1 MRLRS
6 LSIRLRILLLVAIPI
21 LSLIGVYAFA
31 ATITASDAINLARSR
46 TLKDTIGTPTGNFE
60 SQIDAERLLA
70 VAYLAAPI
78 PSNLATLRA
87 QETKTE
93 AAENAF
99 KDAAASS
106 TGNASAAEKQAI
118 AGLVK
123 VSAGLPALRSQIAS
137 VTISRPQAIT
147 DYENILNAA
156 DSVLNQA
163 ILEENDVSLATQTL
177 ALVRVGRSE
186 DILLQED
193 GLIDGD
199 AIARTF
205 SPADR
210 QEFTQLVG
218 ARRATYSQNLADL
231 QPTYRAYYTRDVNA
245 QALASLDALENKII
259 SDSHSGRVP
268 PVSLPDWNLA
278 VGAVSVGLS
287 NASTQ
292 AATEVTVRAQPVAN
306 ATFLRLYLVGGL
318 GLLAVILS
326 IFMSVWIGR
335 GLVRQLAAL
344 RRSALDLANN
354 RLPSVVERLRAGQDV
369 DVSAEAPPLESSQDE
384 IGQVKEAFNAVQ
396 RTAVEAAVDEARLR
410 RGISDV
416 FRNLARRS
424 QSLLHRQLALLD
436 AMERRASE
444 PEALEDLFRIDH
456 LTTRMRRH
464 SEGLIIL
471 SGESPGRGWRNPVP
485 FIDVLRAAVAEVED
499 YPRIR
504 VTVGTPAAL
513 VGPAVADVIH
523 MIAELAE
530 NATLYSPPN
539 TPVRVHGDVVG
550 RGFAVEIEDRG
561 LGISEEKMA
570 EINNNFA
577 NPPQFDLSGS
587 EQLGLFVAGQLA
599 QRHDI
604 RITVQDSPFGG
615 TTAIVLIPKALVVDE
630 GSYDEGPALAATAER
645 PIRLAS
651 RHPARNN
658 GMLAEPAALGRPS
671 ALMPPAEP
679 PPGAAADV
687 PAADVP
693 AADVPAADFPAADF
707 PAADFPA
714 ADLPAAHL
722 PAAHLPAAAANLSAA
737 DLPAADSAAADL
749 PAADFPAGVAPA
761 DTPVADVPP
770 AEEPR
775 VEMPPGRDTKPF
787 AVPSRPSV
795 APGPAGPP
803 SPAVPATPSGTV
815 PPAAPAAQEEEE
827 SLFTPRRSR
836 QTAASADSVFSFGS
850 EEPPSYPDGSASSD
864 QRVDTDELARL
875 GLPVR
880 VRQASLAPQL
890 RDRRPGAD
898 GGDSVASAPSP
909 EAARSIMTALQR
921 GWERGRY
928 ISGSVTPPSDPTL
941 NTDSG
946 GNDDEQQQQSDQ

>member
-31 ATITASDAINLARSR
+31 ATTTASDAINLSRSR
-46 TLKDTIGTPTGNFE
+46 TLKDTIGTPTGNYE
-60 SQIDAERLLA
+60 AQIDTERLLA
-70 VAYLAAPI
+70 VAYLAAPV

-87 QETKTE
+87 QETKTV
-93 AAENAF
+93 ATENAF
-99 KDAAASS
+99 KKAVGNVI
-106 TGNASAAEKQAI
+106 GNASPGVKQAI
-118 AGLVK
+118 ASLIK
-123 VSAGLPALRSQIAS
+123 VSNGIPALRSQIAS
-137 VTISRPQAIT
+137 LAVSRPAVISAY
-147 DYENILNAA
+147 DNVINAA
-156 DSVLNQA
+156 DTVLNQT
-163 ILEENDVSLATQTL
+163 ILEENNVGVATQSL
-177 ALVRVGRSE
+177 ALVRVGRAE

-193 GLIDGD
+193 ALINGD
-199 AIARTF
+199 TIARTF
-205 SPADR
+205 SAADR

-218 ARRATYSQNLADL
+218 ARRAVQSENLQDL
-231 QPTYRAYYTRDVNA
+231 QPIYRAYYNKGMNPR
-245 QALASLDALENKII
+245 ALASLTALENKII
-259 SDSHSGRVP
+259 GDNHPGHVP
-268 PVSLPDWNLA
+268 PVPLADWNLA
-278 VGAVSVGLS
+278 AGAVSGGLFS
-287 NASTQ
+287 ASEK
-292 AATEVTVRAQPVAN
+292 AATELTVRAQPVAN

-326 IFMSVWIGR
+326 ILVSVFMGR

-369 DVSAEAPPLESSQDE
+369 DVSAEAPPLESTPDE
-384 IGQVKEAFNAVQ
+384 IGQVREAFNAVQ

-410 RGISDV
+410 RGVSEV

-444 PEALEDLFRIDH
+444 PEELEDLFRIDH

-485 FIDVLRAAVAEVED
+485 FIDVLRAAVSEVED
-499 YPRIR
+499 YTRIR

-530 NATLYSPPN
+530 NATIYSPPN

-561 LGISEEKMA
+561 LGIGEEKMA
-570 EINNNFA
+570 EINNDLE
-577 NPPQFDLSGS
+577 NPPLFDLSGS

-599 QRHDI
+599 KRHDI
-604 RITVQDSPFGG
+604 RITLRGSPFGG
-615 TTAIVLIPKALVVDE
+615 TTAVVLIPKALVVDE
-630 GSYDEGPALAATAER
+630 GAEDGGAPALPSTAER
-645 PIRLAS
+645 PIRLAT
-651 RHPARNN
+651 RHAARSN
-658 GMLAEPAALGRPS
+658 GAIAEPAAITRPS

-679 PPGAAADV
+679 APDGE
-687 PAADVP
+687 
-693 AADVPAADFPAADF
+693 
-707 PAADFPA
+707 
-714 ADLPAAHL
+714 ADLPAAGL
-722 PAAHLPAAAANLSAA
+722 PPA
-737 DLPAADSAAADL
+737 DLPAANAPAGSL
-749 PAADFPAGVAPA
+749 PAADAPA
-761 DTPVADVPP
+761 ADAPATDWP
-770 AEEPR
+770 YAEEAQAEARQGP
-775 VEMPPGRDTKPF
+775 DTRPF
-787 AVPSRPSV
+787 AVPSMPSV
-795 APGPAGPP
+795 SVPDDGDGPE
-803 SPAVPATPSGTV
+803 PAVPAPPFGAAPPPPQAPPAPPAS
-815 PPAAPAAQEEEE
+815 PAAPAAEEE

-836 QTAASADSVFSFGS
+836 QAPATTSGVFSTFG
-850 EEPPSYPDGSASSD
+850 EDLPARPDGLGPQD
-864 QRVDTDELARL
+864 PPVDPDELARL

-890 RDRRPGAD
+890 RDRAPGTD
-898 GGDSVASAPSP
+898 GGDRTASAPSP

-928 ISGSVTPPSDPTL
+928 ISGSVQPPSDTT
-941 NTDSG
+941 NSSESSG
-946 GNDDEQQQQSDQ
+946 NGADQNGD

>member
-31 ATITASDAINLARSR
+31 ATTTASDAINLSRSR
-46 TLKDTIGTPTGNFE
+46 TLKDTIGTPTGNYE
-60 SQIDAERLLA
+60 AQVDTERLLA
-70 VAYLAAPI
+70 VAYLAAPV

-87 QETKTE
+87 QETKTV
-93 AAENAF
+93 ATENAF
-99 KDAAASS
+99 KEA
-106 TGNASAAEKQAI
+106 TGKVIGNASPGARQAV

-123 VSAGLPALRSQIAS
+123 VSASLPALRSQIAS
-137 VTISRPQAIT
+137 LAVSRPTVISAY
-147 DYENILNAA
+147 DNIINAA
-156 DSVLNQA
+156 DTVLNQT
-163 ILEENDVSLATQTL
+163 ILQENNVGVATQSL
-177 ALVRVGRSE
+177 ALVRVGRAE

-193 GLIDGD
+193 ALINGD
-199 AIARTF
+199 SIARTF
-205 SPADR
+205 SAADR

-218 ARRATYSQNLADL
+218 ARRAVQSENLQDL
-231 QPTYRAYYTRDVNA
+231 QPVYRAYYTKDMNP
-245 QALASLDALENKII
+245 QAMAGLTALENKII
-259 SDSHSGRVP
+259 ADNHPGRVP
-268 PVSLPDWNLA
+268 PVPLADWNLA
-278 VGAVSVGLS
+278 AGAVSGGMFS
-287 NASTQ
+287 ASEQ
-292 AATEVTVRAQPVAN
+292 AATELTVRAQPVAN

-326 IFMSVWIGR
+326 ILVSVFMGR
-335 GLVRQLAAL
+335 SLVRQLAAL
-344 RRSALDLANN
+344 RLSALDLANN

-369 DVSAEAPPLESSQDE
+369 DVSAEAPPLESSPDE
-384 IGQVKEAFNAVQ
+384 IGQVRDAFNAVQ

-410 RGISDV
+410 RGVSEV

-444 PEALEDLFRIDH
+444 PEELEDLFRIDH

-499 YPRIR
+499 YTRIR

-523 MIAELAE
+523 MVAELAE
-530 NATLYSPPN
+530 NATIYSPPN

-561 LGISEEKMA
+561 LGISEEKLA
-570 EINNNFA
+570 EINSDFA
-577 NPPQFDLSGS
+577 NPPLFDLSGS

-599 QRHDI
+599 KRHDI
-604 RITVQDSPFGG
+604 RITLQGSPFGG
-615 TTAIVLIPKALVVDE
+615 TTAVVLIPTALVVGE
-630 GSYDEGPALAATAER
+630 GAEDGGAPALPTTAER

-651 RHPARNN
+651 RHAARNN
-658 GMLAEPAALGRPS
+658 GMIAEPAAITRPS

-679 PPGAAADV
+679 V
-687 PAADVP
+687 PDAETDL
-693 AADVPAADFPAADF
+693 
-707 PAADFPA
+707 PA
-714 ADLPAAHL
+714 ADLPAADL
-722 PAAHLPAAAANLSAA
+722 PPAG
-737 DLPAADSAAADL
+737 LPAADTPAAGL
-749 PAADFPAGVAPA
+749 PQTETPAADIPAADIPA
-761 DTPVADVPP
+761 ADWPS
-770 AEEPR
+770 AEEPEADAPR
-775 VEMPPGRDTKPF
+775 GPDTRPF
-787 AVPSRPSV
+787 AVPSMPASISV
-795 APGPAGPP
+795 PDD
-803 SPAVPATPSGTV
+803 SESSRPAVPAPPFGAAPPPPLAPTAPAVS
-815 PPAAPAAQEEEE
+815 PAAPAAEEE

-836 QTAASADSVFSFGS
+836 QAPTPASSVFSSVG
-850 EEPPSYPDGSASSD
+850 EELPARPGTGGAQDPP
-864 QRVDTDELARL
+864 VDTDELARL

-890 RDRRPGAD
+890 RDRAPGTD
-898 GGDSVASAPSP
+898 GGDRAASAPSP

-928 ISGSVTPPSDPTL
+928 ISGSVKPPSDTT
-941 NTDSG
+941 NSSESSG
-946 GNDDEQQQQSDQ
+946 NGADQNSD